1 MVHAGEIGLVTPT
14 REVFSETLALASGQT
29 LAGFEL
35 ITETYGQLNPQ
46 RSNAVLIC
54 HALSGNH
61 HAAGR
66 YNHADPKPGWWDLH
80 VGPGKAI
87 DTDRFFVVS
96 LNNIGGC
103 DGSSGPNTINPETQ
117 QPWGPD
123 FPQVSVSDWVT
134 TQAMLADRLGIDS
147 WAAVIGGSLGG
158 MQAIHWAVH
167 YPERVRNCVALAAA
181 PKLTAQNIA
190 FNEIAR
196 QAILSDPNWL
206 AGYYQQETV
215 APTRGLSLARMVGHL
230 TYMSADGMSDRF
242 GRDTREMPSDAVNPG
257 EMVFQ
262 VESYLRYQGKQFST
276 RFDANT
282 YLLMTRAL
290 DRFDIAAD
298 FDDSLSDAMAATTC
312 RMLIT
317 AFSSDWRFSPARS
330 RELVDALLASGRPVS
345 YAEIETDAGHD
356 AFLLDEPRY
365 TGLFTAWMQQ
375 VVI

>member
-1 MVHAGEIGLVTPT
+1 MAHPGEVSLVTPV
-14 REVFSETLALASGQT
+14 REVFSETLTLTSGRT

-35 ITETYGQLNPQ
+35 ITETYGRLNTQ

-66 YNHADPKPGWWDLH
+66 YDLSDPKPGWWDLH
-80 VGPGKAI
+80 IGPGKAI
-87 DTDRFFVVS
+87 DTNRFFVVS
-96 LNNIGGC
+96 LNNLGGC
-103 DGSSGPNTINPETQ
+103 DGSSGPNTMNSDTGL
-117 QPWGPD
+117 PWGPD

-134 TQAMLADRLGIDS
+134 TQVMLADRLGIDS

-158 MQAIHWAVH
+158 MQALHWAVH

-196 QAILSDPNWL
+196 QAILSDPDWL
-206 AGYYQQETV
+206 SGHYQRETV
-215 APTRGLSLARMVGHL
+215 TPTRGLSLARMVGHL

-242 GRDTREMPSDAVNPG
+242 GRDTRTPSDTIDS
-257 EMVFQ
+257 EDTVFQ

-282 YLLMTRAL
+282 YLLMTKAL

-298 FDDSLSDAMAATTC
+298 FNDSLNDAMAVTTS
-312 RMLIT
+312 RMLII

-330 RELVDALLASGRPVS
+330 QELVDALLASGRPVS

-356 AFLLDEPRY
+356 AFLLDEPYY
-365 TGLFTAWMQQ
+365 TRLFTAWMQQ

>member
-1 MVHAGEIGLVTPT
+1 MVHAGDVGLVTAA
-14 REVFSETLALASGQT
+14 REVFSETLTLTSGRT

-35 ITETYGQLNPQ
+35 ITETYGRLNTQ

-61 HAAGR
+61 NAAGR
-66 YNHADPKPGWWDLH
+66 YDLSDPKPGWWDLH
-80 VGPGKAI
+80 IGPGKAI
-87 DTDRFFVVS
+87 DTNRFFVVS
-96 LNNIGGC
+96 LNNLGGC
-103 DGSSGPNTINPETQ
+103 DGSSGPNTMNSDTEL
-117 QPWGPD
+117 PWGPD

-134 TQAMLADRLGIDS
+134 TQVMLADRLGIDS

-158 MQAIHWAVH
+158 MQALHWAVH

-196 QAILSDPNWL
+196 QAILSDPDWL
-206 AGYYQQETV
+206 SGHYQRETV
-215 APTRGLSLARMVGHL
+215 TPTRGLSLARMVGHL

-242 GRDTREMPSDAVNPG
+242 GRDTRTPSDTIDS
-257 EMVFQ
+257 EETVFQ

-282 YLLMTRAL
+282 YLLMTKAL

-298 FDDSLSDAMAATTC
+298 FNDSLNDAMAVTTS
-312 RMLIT
+312 RMLII

-330 RELVDALLASGRPVS
+330 QELVDALLASGRPVS

-356 AFLLDEPRY
+356 AFLLDEPYY

>member
-1 MVHAGEIGLVTPT
+1 MAHPGEVSLVTPV
-14 REVFSETLALASGQT
+14 REVFSETLTLTSGRT

-35 ITETYGQLNPQ
+35 ITETYGRLNTQ

-66 YNHADPKPGWWDLH
+66 YDLSDPKPGWWDLH
-80 VGPGKAI
+80 IGPGKAI
-87 DTDRFFVVS
+87 DTNRFFVVS
-96 LNNIGGC
+96 LNNLGGC
-103 DGSSGPNTINPETQ
+103 DGSSGPNTMNSDTGL
-117 QPWGPD
+117 PWGPD

-134 TQAMLADRLGIDS
+134 TQVMLADRLGIDS

-158 MQAIHWAVH
+158 MQALQWAVH
-167 YPERVRNCVALAAA
+167 YPERVRNCVTLAAA

-196 QAILSDPNWL
+196 QAILSDPDWL
-206 AGYYQQETV
+206 SGHYQRETV
-215 APTRGLSLARMVGHL
+215 TPTRGLSLARMVGHL

-242 GRDTREMPSDAVNPG
+242 GRDTRTPSDTIDS
-257 EMVFQ
+257 EETVFQ

-282 YLLMTRAL
+282 YLLMTKAL

-298 FDDSLSDAMAATTC
+298 FNDSLNDAMAVTTS
-312 RMLIT
+312 RMLII

-330 RELVDALLASGRPVS
+330 QELVDALLASGRPVS

-356 AFLLDEPRY
+356 AFLLDEPYY
-365 TGLFTAWMQQ
+365 TRLFTAWMQQ

>member
-1 MVHAGEIGLVTPT
+1 MAHPGEVSLVTPV
-14 REVFSETLALASGQT
+14 REVFSETLTLTSGRT
-29 LAGFEL
+29 LSGFEL
-35 ITETYGQLNPQ
+35 ITETYGQLNAQ

-66 YNHADPKPGWWDLH
+66 YDLSDPKPGWWDLH
-80 VGPGKAI
+80 IGPGKAI
-87 DTDRFFVVS
+87 DTNRFFVVS
-96 LNNIGGC
+96 LNNLGGC
-103 DGSSGPNTINPETQ
+103 DGSSGPNTMNSDTEL
-117 QPWGPD
+117 PWGPD

-134 TQAMLADRLGIDS
+134 TQVMLADRLGIDS

-158 MQAIHWAVH
+158 MQALHWAVH

-196 QAILSDPNWL
+196 QAILSDPDWL
-206 AGYYQQETV
+206 SGHYQRETV
-215 APTRGLSLARMVGHL
+215 TPTRGLSLARMVGHL

-242 GRDTREMPSDAVNPG
+242 GRDTRTPSDTIDS
-257 EMVFQ
+257 EETVFQ

-282 YLLMTRAL
+282 YLLMTKAL

-298 FDDSLSDAMAATTC
+298 FNDSLNDAMAVTTS
-312 RMLIT
+312 RMLII

-330 RELVDALLASGRPVS
+330 QELVDALLASGRPVS

-356 AFLLDEPRY
+356 AFLLDEPYY

>member
-1 MVHAGEIGLVTPT
+1 MVHAGDVGLVTAA
-14 REVFSETLALASGQT
+14 REVFSETLTLTSGRT

-35 ITETYGQLNPQ
+35 ITETYGRLNTQ

-66 YNHADPKPGWWDLH
+66 YDLSDPKPGWWDLH
-80 VGPGKAI
+80 IGPGKAI
-87 DTDRFFVVS
+87 DTNRFFVVS
-96 LNNIGGC
+96 LNNLGGC
-103 DGSSGPNTINPETQ
+103 DGSSGPNTMNSDTEL
-117 QPWGPD
+117 PWGPD

-134 TQAMLADRLGIDS
+134 TQVMLVDRLGIDS

-158 MQAIHWAVH
+158 MQALHWAVH

-196 QAILSDPNWL
+196 QAILSDPDWL
-206 AGYYQQETV
+206 SGHYQRETV
-215 APTRGLSLARMVGHL
+215 TPTRGLSLARMVGHL

-242 GRDTREMPSDAVNPG
+242 GRDTRTPSDTIDS
-257 EMVFQ
+257 EETVFQ

-282 YLLMTRAL
+282 YLLMTKAL

-298 FDDSLSDAMAATTC
+298 FNDSLNDAMAVTTS
-312 RMLIT
+312 RMLII

-330 RELVDALLASGRPVS
+330 QELVDALLASGRPVS

-356 AFLLDEPRY
+356 AFLLDEPYY